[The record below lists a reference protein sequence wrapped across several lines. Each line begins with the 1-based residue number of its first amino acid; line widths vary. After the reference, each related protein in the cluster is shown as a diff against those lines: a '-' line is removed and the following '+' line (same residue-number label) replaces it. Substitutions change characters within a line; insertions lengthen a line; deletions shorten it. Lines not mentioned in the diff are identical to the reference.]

1 MDTIGNNTGAQLLSF
16 VERIERL
23 EEEQSG
29 LADDKKEVYGEA
41 KGVGFDTKT
50 IRKLISLR
58 KMDPTQ
64 RAEAAAMLDLYN
76 EAVRKAEA
84 AQTAQSR
91 EDGE

>member
-1 MDTIGNNTGAQLLSF
+1 METIGNNTGAQLLSF

-29 LADDKKEVYGEA
+29 LAEDKKEVYGEA
-41 KGVGFDTKT
+41 KSVGFDTKT

-58 KMDPTQ
+58 KMDPAD